1 MTENS
6 LVSEL
11 LDAIEAREDPLLSWG
26 VVDGGLSPDELRQ
39 LVFDWGIANAPLADV
54 DSLIND
60 LTARGLVYFDDAVEP
75 PRWRSRIAETLR
87 LLARLRQIFPT
98 QNPAESWRR
107 GTPLVADF
115 RYLRRPRSFP
125 ARNQDWT
132 AALDG
137 IADVDDSFARALQK
151 LTATS
156 DGSMDLAGFQVRA
169 TREVL
174 AALTS
179 QTSRGVVVG
188 AGTGSGKTLS
198 FYLPAYT
205 FLASIRDASTW
216 TRALAIYPRTELLRD
231 QFTSAFRSARRADKL
246 FIEETGR
253 KMRIGAFYGAA
264 PTSVKSL
271 DTRYSQWSKTQHGY
285 LCPYL
290 GCPGNDGNGCGGELY
305 WPDDAVKRGE
315 ELLSCIECSAE
326 FGEDTIVITRQRMKA
341 VAPDI
346 VFTTTEMLNRTMLDL
361 ASCSIIG
368 IGLPESKRPRMVL
381 LDEIHTYGGASGAQ
395 TAMLLRRWRNRIN
408 TPVTFVGLSATLV
421 EAGNYFATL
430 AGISAEHV
438 VSVEPSDEEMVS
450 EGAEYLI
457 AARTDPTSTASV
469 LSTTIQSTMLVA
481 RILDTPGS
489 RTSANAYGSKVFVFT
504 DDLDV
509 TNRLFYDTL
518 DAEGLRL
525 GKGLRVAPGN
535 KPPLAALR
543 NPALGGG
550 VARRLAGQSWDL
562 PRQLGHPIDQNGR
575 LRVGRTSSQD
585 SGVDAEAQAVIAT
598 ASLEVG
604 FDDPQVGA
612 VIQHKA
618 PRDVAQFVQRMGRA
632 GRVRE
637 MRPITLVVLSDY
649 GRDRAAYEGWDV
661 LFDPVLPARTLP
673 VRNRAVL
680 RMHAAQSLLEWVAL
694 KVRHTHPDANLWQSL
709 KGPATGEYHD
719 KNLKFQNK
727 VIEVL
732 ENLLADPV
740 AQTDLT
746 RWLQSSLGLNATEIN
761 EILWHPPRPVLMG
774 AVPTLI
780 RRLRS
785 RFAVASGSTIVEGL
799 DSVSDHPLPDYFPG
813 NLFSELTMSEVSVV
827 VPSQT
832 ADPADTSIEPMG
844 VAQMMREY
852 APGRVSRRFATK
864 NALQRHWIPVNTGAD
879 QDFQD
884 VANFVSDFDIA
895 ANPKIIHRG
904 HLATYDLIRPHRLE
918 LAIAPDDVTDSSN
931 AQLTWRTE
939 FVEQGSGTAVRLPAT
954 DRVGRLIH
962 SMSFFLHAQSS
973 WIRANRV
980 AVESDATVQFEDGT
994 ERRTR
999 TQFLHQGAPAGI
1011 GVSLDVDALK
1021 MDVVLPETSAS
1032 AIDNDPGLRS
1042 AWFQHV
1048 IVNDEALLNF
1058 ANSFQLIWLQESI
1071 ETMLVIRSVEGK
1083 TSLEDAYNLISG
1095 SLTSHLRPTLEAIFQ
1110 RPQLDFGTAA
1120 ANAQPTR
1127 LLQRLTALLDIPAV
1141 SSRLDELIP
1150 ELWRSPSD
1158 EMLEWLRAR
1167 LLTTIGQAAYSAARA
1182 LCPDHDPE
1190 GLLVDVEPGLKAD
1203 GLPRRGEVWLSE
1215 PNVGGGGFIE
1225 ALARRIQAD
1234 PRRFLRLMWSAIQ
1247 PATAERVSQ
1256 QLDTVVDRLGKDAQ
1270 LMEAVARYRSSE
1282 NQNERSANLRNVRI
1296 AVAGLHLAGDE
1307 QMLVGNLA
1315 NRILRPN
1322 TSSTTDSTIR
1332 ALIAGRKEAE
1342 ERLGIEISTR
1352 TWAFL
1357 ASATSSYDLA
1367 LDIAASSPDA
1377 QLRRIDVIM
1386 SLLWPTGWRLRADAL
1401 SSWNPFMSLPFA
1413 IPELLRTL
1421 LPEDSPLVS
1430 IEESEVEERLRELL
1444 ADHQQVRLEVPGVD
1458 IARASALIVK
1468 LASDPVESEW
1478 MFLHPSVVEVERKS
1492 DGTAILTFA
1501 TSEGSQ

>member
-1 MTENS
+1 MTDRILLS
-6 LVSEL
+6 KL

-26 VVDGGLSPDELRQ
+26 VVDGGLSLEEFRQ
-39 LVFDWGIANAPLADV
+39 LVFDWGIANAPLADA
-54 DSLIND
+54 DSLITD
-60 LTARGLVYFDDAVEP
+60 LTDRGLVYFDDAVDP

-98 QNPAESWRR
+98 QNPAEAWRR

-125 ARNQDWT
+125 QRNRDWT
-132 AALDG
+132 EALENIADLDG
-137 IADVDDSFARALQK
+137 TFASALQK
-151 LTATS
+151 LTETP
-156 DGSMDLAGFQVRA
+156 DGSISLSGFQVRA
-169 TREVL
+169 TRDIL

-188 AGTGSGKTLS
+188 AGTGSGKTLA
-198 FYLPAYT
+198 FYLPAYA
-205 FLASIRDASTW
+205 FLASLKDDSTW
-216 TRALAIYPRTELLRD
+216 TRALAIYPRNELLRD
-231 QFTSAFRSARRADKL
+231 QFTSAFGSARRADKL
-246 FIEETGR
+246 FLKETGR
-253 KMRIGAFYGAA
+253 KLRIGAFYGAA

-271 DTRYSQWSKTQHGY
+271 DGRYSQWRHTHQGY

-290 GCPGNDGNGCGGELY
+290 ACPGEEGNGCGGELY
-305 WPDDAVKRGE
+305 WPDDAAKRGQ
-315 ELLSCIECSAE
+315 ELLSCIDCRAE
-326 FGEDTIVITRQRMKA
+326 FGEDTIVITRQRMKV

-368 IGLPESKRPRMVL
+368 IGVPESKRPRLVL

-421 EAGNYFATL
+421 DAGKYFATL

-438 VSVEPSDEEMVS
+438 VNVEPSPEEMVS

-457 AARTDPTSTASV
+457 AARTDPTSAASV

-489 RTSANAYGSKVFVFT
+489 HMSGDTYGSKVFVFT

-525 GKGLRVAPGN
+525 AKGMHVTPGK

-550 VARRLAGQSWDL
+550 VARRLAGQSWDM
-562 PRQLGHPIDQNGR
+562 PKQLGHPIDQNGR
-575 LRVGRTSSQD
+575 LRVSRTSSQD
-585 SGVDAEAQAVIAT
+585 SGVDAGAQAVIAT

-612 VIQHKA
+612 IIQHKA
-618 PRDVAQFVQRMGRA
+618 PRDVAQFVQRKGRA

-637 MRPITLVVLSDY
+637 MRPITVVVLSDY
-649 GRDRAAYEGWDV
+649 GRDRVAYEGWDV
-661 LFDPVLPARTLP
+661 LFDPVLPPRTLP
-673 VRNRAVL
+673 IRNRAVL

-694 KVRHTHPDANLWQSL
+694 KVRHTYPDANLWQSL
-709 KGPATGEYHD
+709 KGPATGEYVER
-719 KNLKFQNK
+719 NFTFQTK

-740 AQTDLT
+740 AQTDLA
-746 RWLQSSLGLNATEIN
+746 RWLQSSLGLGTNEIN
-761 EILWHPPRPVLMG
+761 EILWHPPRPVIMG

-785 RFAVASGSTIVEGL
+785 RFSVASESTIIEGL

-813 NLFSELTMSEVSVV
+813 NLFSELTMSEVTVV

-832 ADPADTSIEPMG
+832 SDPTDTSLEPMG
-844 VAQMMREY
+844 VVQMMREY
-852 APGRVSRRFATK
+852 APGRVSRRFATR
-864 NALQRHWIPVNTGAD
+864 NALQRHWIPVNTSVD

-884 VANFVSDFDIA
+884 VANFVSDLDIA
-895 ANPKIIHRG
+895 ASPRIVHRG
-904 HLATYDLIRPHRLE
+904 RLAAYDLIRPHRLE
-918 LAIAPDDVTDSSN
+918 LSIAPDDVTDSSN

-939 FVEQGSGTAVRLPAT
+939 FVEQGTGTAVRLPT
-954 DRVGRLIH
+954 GDRIGRLIH
-962 SMSFFLHAQSS
+962 SIHFFLHAQSN
-973 WIRANRV
+973 WIRANRI
-980 AVESDATVQFEDGT
+980 AVESDATVQFGDGT
-994 ERRTR
+994 ERRVR
-999 TQFLHQGAPAGI
+999 TQFIHQGAPAGI

-1032 AIDNDPGLRS
+1032 LISNYPGLRS

-1048 IVNDEALLNF
+1048 IVSDESLLIF
-1058 ANSFQLIWLQESI
+1058 ANTFQLTWLQESI

-1083 TSLEDAYNLISG
+1083 TSLEDAYHSISG
-1095 SLTSHLRPTLEAIFQ
+1095 PLTSHLRPTLEAIFQ
-1110 RPQLDFGTAA
+1110 RPQLDFGTAT

-1127 LLQRLTALLDIPAV
+1127 LLQRLTTLLDIPAV
-1141 SSRLDELIP
+1141 SSRLDELVP
-1150 ELWRSPSD
+1150 ELWRPPSD
-1158 EMLEWLRAR
+1158 DMLEWLRAR
-1167 LLTTIGQAAYSAARA
+1167 LLTTVGQAAYSAART

-1190 GLLVDVEPGLKAD
+1190 GLLVDVEPGLRAD
-1203 GLPRRGEVWLSE
+1203 GTPRRGEVWLSE
-1215 PNVGGGGFIE
+1215 PTVGGGGFIE

-1247 PATAERVSQ
+1247 PGTAERVSQ
-1256 QLDTVVDRLGKDAQ
+1256 QLNTVVDRLGEDTQ
-1270 LMEAVARYRSSE
+1270 LKKAVARYRSSE
-1282 NQNERSANLRNVRI
+1282 TQEERNANLGKVRT
-1296 AVAGLHLAGDE
+1296 AVAGLHVAGDE
-1307 QMLVGNLA
+1307 QMLIGNLA

-1322 TSSTTDSTIR
+1322 TSSATDSALR
-1332 ALIAGRKEAE
+1332 SLIAGRKDAE

-1367 LDIAASSPDA
+1367 LDIASSPDA
-1377 QLRRIDVIM
+1377 QQRRIDVIM

-1401 SSWNPFMSLPFA
+1401 SSWNPFVNLPHT

-1421 LPEDSPLVS
+1421 LPDHSPLVS
-1430 IEESEVEERLRELL
+1430 TQDSEVEARLRELL
-1444 ADHQQVRLEVPGVD
+1444 ATHEHVRLEVPGVD

-1478 MFLHPSVVEVERKS
+1478 MFLHPSVIEVERRS

-1501 TSEGSQ
+1501 TSEGGQ